1 MATSEKSSKS
11 SKKDGS
17 NGSSGSSASD
27 AGVGATASEAVDQ
40 VQDTVTG
47 LKDQVKEQASTQLTS
62 RLETAAGGIETVA
75 KLLRTAGDQVKDQ
88 DRAGIAESINGFAD
102 RLEGWSGTL
111 REQDVDKVVQEART
125 LAQTRPGVFVA
136 GATAL
141 GFLGARFL
149 TTSAK
154 KQEQTS
160 SSSNEGGPSSSESES
175 TSSSMT
181 STAVS
186 DFDNTNPYPSAEE
199 NAALEASIEAPIE
212 YDELVVMD
220 DVTLESDVLLDD
232 TMLEADV
239 MLDDADL
246 EGSSLDRTDSS
257 TRAEER

>member
-1 MATSEKSSKS
+1 MATSKKSSKS
-11 SKKDGS
+11 TEK

-27 AGVGATASEAVDQ
+27 SVGATASEAVDQ

-62 RLETAAGGIETVA
+62 RLETAAGGLETVA

-88 DRAGIAESINGFAD
+88 DKAGIAGSITGFAD
-102 RLEGWSGTL
+102 RLEGWSSTL
-111 REQDVDKVVQEART
+111 REQDVDKLVQEART
-125 LAQTRPGVFVA
+125 LAQSRPGVFVA

-154 KQEQTS
+154 KQEEAASSTSESGS
-160 SSSNEGGPSSSESES
+160 SSSS
-175 TSSSMT
+175 TDSTPAT
-181 STAVS
+181 STAGGE
-186 DFDNTNPYPSAEE
+186 FDNTNPYPSAEE

-212 YDELVVMD
+212 YDELVVVD

-239 MLDDADL
+239 LLDDPILGTDL
-246 EGSSLDRTDSS
+246 PGSPRDARGASKRPEDR
-257 TRAEER
+257 